1 MDKNISDIVR
11 LTSAN
16 LSELLQRV
24 ADHIE
29 ELEFEN
35 AQLRKRLEAYEPV
48 IKDIN

>member
-1 MDKNISDIVR
+1 MEKKISDIVR

-16 LSELLQRV
+16 FSELLQRV

-35 AQLRKRLEAYEPV
+35 EQLRKRLAEYEPE
-48 IKDIN
+48 IKDVE

>member
-1 MDKNISDIVR
+1 MDKKISDIVR
-11 LTSAN
+11 MTSAN

-35 AQLRKRLEAYEPV
+35 AQLHKRLEAHEPE
-48 IKDIN
+48 IKDQN

>member
-1 MDKNISDIVR
+1 MDKKISDIVR
-11 LTSAN
+11 MTSAN

-35 AQLRKRLEAYEPV
+35 AQLRKRLEAYDPE